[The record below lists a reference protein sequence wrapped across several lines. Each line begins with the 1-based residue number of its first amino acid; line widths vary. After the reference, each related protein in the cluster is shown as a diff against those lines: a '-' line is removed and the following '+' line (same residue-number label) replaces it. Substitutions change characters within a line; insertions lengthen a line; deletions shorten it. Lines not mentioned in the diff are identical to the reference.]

1 MINLNSSAFS
11 KSNIKLLIG
20 LYLCIIVFFYYIGFE
35 HGLNDFINAIL
46 IATKI
51 FLIPSI
57 IGTYLLKWLLE
68 IIFTLSNK
76 KIN

>member
-11 KSNIKLLIG
+11 KSNLKLLTG
-20 LYLCIIVFFYYIGFE
+20 LYLCIIIFFYYIGFQ
-35 HGLNDFINAIL
+35 HNLNDLLNAVL

-51 FLIPSI
+51 FLIPTI
-57 IGTYLLKWLLE
+57 IGTYILKLLLE
-68 IIFTLSNK
+68 IIYTLSNK